1 MWVQELCDRG
11 PGQGRDG
18 VPEHPEDVG
27 QVQEDDVRVQG
38 DGESGDD
45 ITDHGKDD
53 DGCVPPLEHTIL
65 ITGTTMIWKC
75 EW

>member
-1 MWVQELCDRG
+1 MSQDDPLN
-11 PGQGRDG
+11 P
-18 VPEHPEDVG
+18 G

-53 DGCVPPLEHTIL
+53 DGCVPPLEHTTHYWDNNDL
-65 ITGTTMIWKC
+65 KT
-75 EW
+75 